1 MYQEIVAMKKIFL
14 IAGLLVVFAAASYA
28 QSASDL
34 NKQGLELVKKY
45 DFKQAYDCFTKAIE
59 LKPDF
64 GEAYYNRALA
74 WFELPAN
81 AFPNADGCA
90 DLKKAKEL
98 GFKVSNDKMKML
110 GCQ

>member
-1 MYQEIVAMKKIFL
+1 MKKFVL
-14 IAGLLVVFAAASYA
+14 IAGLVMSFAFASYA

-34 NKQGLELVKKY
+34 NKQGVAYAKNFQ
-45 DFKQAYDCFTKAIE
+45 FKLAYESFTKAIE
-59 LKPDF
+59 QKADF

-81 AFPNADGCA
+81 AFPGADGCA

-98 GFKVSNDKMKML
+98 GFRVSDEKMKMF
-110 GCQ
+110 GCR